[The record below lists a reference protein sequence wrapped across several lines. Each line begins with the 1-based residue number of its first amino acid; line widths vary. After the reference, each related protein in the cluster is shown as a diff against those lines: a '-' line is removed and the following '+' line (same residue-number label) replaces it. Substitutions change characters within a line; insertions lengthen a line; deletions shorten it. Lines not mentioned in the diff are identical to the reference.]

1 MKDQR
6 TTEDIMPVLLKQI
19 LKLDL
24 DVVIHVDV
32 DAIIIWLV
40 TVAAVPVNK
49 ILQ

>member
-1 MKDQR
+1 M

-32 DAIIIWLV
+32 GALWLD